1 MQDLQSELERLKA
14 TVLSSAQQNGP
25 LDDDQVTALLLFN
38 CPADGSLADVTLFSS
53 RAYLSSVVI

>member
-1 MQDLQSELERLKA
+1 MQDLQFELERLKA

-38 CPADGSLADVTLFSS
+38 CPTNGNPADVTLSS
-53 RAYLSSVVI
+53 SGGISV